1 MRKKWFILMLLSST
15 ACVQMTDKP
24 PVQAAVATATTQT
37 WLDGQIEAFA
47 REINEKHNFELV
59 KPSDFFKENNEIKYA
74 TLPNI
79 ERLNL
84 NDNLVQLSYAG
95 SIGRASHPHA
105 MSVRE
110 YRILDVQRQKI
121 VPVKEVLAYPVR
133 AQMVEKM
140 YQKLLEYQ
148 NMGWRGT
155 PQNEAERRVWLV
167 QNMPYVFEYGGHFK
181 KNNDGGL
188 NWEFCSVPTM
198 DNHYQACASMENVQ
212 PDTILNLVWLDR

>member
-1 MRKKWFILMLLSST
+1 MRKKLFILMLLSST
-15 ACVQMTDKP
+15 ACVQIADKP
-24 PVQAAVATATTQT
+24 PVQAVVEMPTNQT
-37 WLDGQIEAFA
+37 WLDGQIAAFA
-47 REINEKHNFELV
+47 REINEKHNFKLV
-59 KPSDFFKENNEIKYA
+59 KPNDFKENHEIKYA

-79 ERLNL
+79 ERLDL
-84 NDNLVQLSYAG
+84 NDNLVQLSYVG
-95 SIGRASHPHA
+95 SIGRGMNPHVR
-105 MSVRE
+105 SVRE

-121 VPVKEVLAYPVR
+121 VPVKEVLSYPVR

-155 PQNEAERRVWLV
+155 PKNEAERRVWLV
-167 QNMPYVFEYGGHFK
+167 QYMPYVFEYGGHFK

-198 DNHYQACASMENVQ
+198 DNHYQACANIENVQ
-212 PDTILNLVWLDR
+212 PEAILNLAWLDR